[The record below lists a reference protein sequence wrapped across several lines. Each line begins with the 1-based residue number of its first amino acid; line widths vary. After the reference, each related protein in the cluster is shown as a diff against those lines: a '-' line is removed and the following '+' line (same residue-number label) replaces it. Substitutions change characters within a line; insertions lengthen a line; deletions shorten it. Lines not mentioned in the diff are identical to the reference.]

1 MGVDPNL
8 FLDPVP
14 SDCLCPICSEVL
26 EDPLETQV
34 CQHAFCRDCIST
46 WLGEHGSCPLCRHK
60 LNSTGLRPLHRIW
73 REKLHSL
80 RVHCRHHGNGCTE
93 EMQLVRLSDHV
104 LSCSFR
110 KVCCSNEDCN
120 VSVLQCDLEDHV
132 AACPYRKVTCP
143 NCQLELRSNDL
154 ARHGCI
160 PALRMHFDARMSMMR
175 SELGEFIRATQQ
187 ERLRMESMMEE
198 QRNQIDE
205 LQLRLTALISQR
217 RRVKTPKV
225 HHLRV
230 PGLSSSRC
238 APPSP
243 EGYSP
248 LPPLDSP
255 TPRQHSRE
263 REEHQRERVN
273 TSLPRL
279 APLHT
284 QMNLVNRS
292 AHSSGECC
300 LQCRISVPLSVALC
314 SLLPQNAQE
323 DEGEMK
329 ISLSSPRLELTLPP
343 YPPPSPLPPHPS
355 LTLPPHP
362 PTSPSILT
370 LHPSSLLSSVCWRV
384 DQPCVLLE
392 AQDELW
398 SLHCTALHCIGTWL
412 QCDSV

>member
-1 MGVDPNL
+1 
-8 FLDPVP
+8 
-14 SDCLCPICSEVL
+14 
-26 EDPLETQV
+26 
-34 CQHAFCRDCIST
+34 
-46 WLGEHGSCPLCRHK
+46 
-60 LNSTGLRPLHRIW
+60 
-73 REKLHSL
+73 
-80 RVHCRHHGNGCTE
+80 
-93 EMQLVRLSDHV
+93 
-104 LSCSFR
+104 
-110 KVCCSNEDCN
+110 
-120 VSVLQCDLEDHV
+120 
-132 AACPYRKVTCP
+132 
-143 NCQLELRSNDL
+143 
-154 ARHGCI
+154 
-160 PALRMHFDARMSMMR
+160 
-175 SELGEFIRATQQ
+175 
-187 ERLRMESMMEE
+187 MESMMEE

-217 RRVKTPKV
+217 RRVKTPKI
-225 HHLRV
+225 HYLRV

-329 ISLSSPRLELTLPP
+329 ISLSSPLFELTLPP
-343 YPPPSPLPPHPS
+343 YPPPSPLSPHPS

-362 PTSPSILT
+362 PSSPSHLT
-370 LHPSSLLSSVCWRV
+370 LPPHPPSSLLIILC
-384 DQPCVLLE
+384 LL
-392 AQDELW
+392 A
-398 SLHCTALHCIGTWL
+398 C
-412 QCDSV
+412 